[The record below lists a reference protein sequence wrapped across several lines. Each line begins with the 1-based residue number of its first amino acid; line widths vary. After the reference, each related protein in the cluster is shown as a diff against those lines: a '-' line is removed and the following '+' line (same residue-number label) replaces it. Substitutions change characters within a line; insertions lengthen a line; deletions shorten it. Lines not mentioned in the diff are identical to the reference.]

1 MAKIE
6 KEIKDLTST
15 DIEPAAG
22 ATGAAEPA
30 EPAAAETPPP
40 PISKLHARMQGMG
53 KNWKDD
59 EDFYNQA
66 DDYVGELESFREKS
80 QKEQQE
86 LMAIIDRE
94 PELAMI
100 LTDMGAGAPFLV
112 ALARHIDPADLTP
125 ESDDPDYG
133 AWSANAK
140 QRDEDA
146 ANRKR
151 YQEEV
156 DANMQASTAQMN
168 EFAEESGY
176 SKEKTAKF
184 FEDLGTL
191 FTDVYNGK
199 ITKELLVKL
208 EKLFDFNE
216 KIKEAKEEGLV
227 EGKNAKIKAVKA
239 TDEITDNLPKL
250 IPAGTDDPKQI
261 KEDYITKLKKGTRV

>member
-112 ALARHIDPADLTP
+112 ALARHIDPADLPLKAMILIMEPGPQTLNSVMRMP
-125 ESDDPDYG
+125 L
-133 AWSANAK
+133 
-140 QRDEDA
+140 
-146 ANRKR
+146 
-151 YQEEV
+151 
-156 DANMQASTAQMN
+156 
-168 EFAEESGY
+168 
-176 SKEKTAKF
+176 TAK
-184 FEDLGTL
+184 G
-191 FTDVYNGK
+191 
-199 ITKELLVKL
+199 IRRKL
-208 EKLFDFNE
+208 MPTCRQ
-216 KIKEAKEEGLV
+216 V
-227 EGKNAKIKAVKA
+227 Q
-239 TDEITDNLPKL
+239 P
-250 IPAGTDDPKQI
+250 
-261 KEDYITKLKKGTRV
+261 R